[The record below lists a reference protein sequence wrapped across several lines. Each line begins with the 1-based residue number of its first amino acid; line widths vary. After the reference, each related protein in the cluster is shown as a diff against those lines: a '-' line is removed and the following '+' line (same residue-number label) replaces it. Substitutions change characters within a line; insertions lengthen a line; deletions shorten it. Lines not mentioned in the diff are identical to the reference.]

1 MISLA
6 GKAASSTYPT
16 LLTPVRVFRVASS
29 SAARPLSFPLL
40 RSACCHCD
48 SAPAPFA
55 CRNVTPHSEA
65 DRAILVSEVPVVSL
79 RQYSIWIPIEIRL
92 LRTDNLVDMV
102 PAPLDFQ
109 YLVQFALTGWIVRRL
124 GNNNF
129 TCFARFSGKC
139 IDHTS
144 SIDQIYNIGI
154 ANRRAWHQKYKVPG
168 MLDIG
173 GPLVK
178 ARFGRKES

>member
-1 MISLA
+1 MELPQAHHTQHDQQRTRKARHISGRGIKVTCCIPA
-6 GKAASSTYPT
+6 I
-16 LLTPVRVFRVASS
+16 
-29 SAARPLSFPLL
+29 LSL
-40 RSACCHCD
+40 D

-55 CRNVTPHSEA
+55 CRNVTLQSEA
-65 DRAILVSEVPVVSL
+65 VRTNLVSEVPVFSL
-79 RQYSIWIPIEIRL
+79 CQYSIEIPIEIRR

-154 ANRRAWHQKYKVPG
+154 ANRRARH
-168 MLDIG
+168 
-173 GPLVK
+173 
-178 ARFGRKES
+178 